1 MKYSDIL
8 KNFREEKEIKQIDIA
23 KYLNIPQA
31 LYSQYEN
38 ADKIIPISHLNSLAN
53 YYHVSIDYLLGLNDI
68 IYPDIQVDINKDIFK
83 IRLKEFR
90 KENKL
95 TQAKL
100 AKILNTTQSVISA
113 YENGETLILTAF
125 LYTIC
130 KEYKVSADYLLGKTN
145 EPKNLN

>member
-53 YYHVSIDYLLGLNDI
+53 YYNVSIDYLLGLNDN

-113 YENGETLILTAF
+113 YEKGETLILTAF